1 MAKSGGRRRELG
13 GRAFEMSIVKSRKN
27 LPGVKVSHFKNTR
40 DTATVA
46 LPIPDRVVIP
56 MQQHMGV
63 PCEPLVQKGDQ
74 VTVGQKIGESKQ
86 YFSVP
91 IHASCSGTVAEIT
104 TYKSP
109 TGSSCKAVVIDTDKR
124 QTLCPSIAPP
134 VITTQQ
140 EFIDAVRESGLV
152 GLGGAGFPT
161 FVKFAYKD
169 IDRVHTLVVNA
180 AECEPYITS
189 DYRECL
195 EDAENIVEGVRLIK
209 KYLTIDRVYIG
220 IEDNK
225 REAVKLLDGAFSP
238 EDNVTVVRLKT
249 IYPQGAEKSIIY
261 AASGIVVEQ
270 GKLPADCG
278 VVVANVSTTGFIGKY
293 AKDGLPLVSRRLTV
307 DGDCVREPKNFF
319 VPLGT
324 PIRALLEACGV
335 PDAYAK
341 VLMGG
346 PMMGTP
352 LADIDTPVI
361 KNNNAITVL
370 SEKAAAVPE
379 PTACIRCGK
388 CIRVC
393 PMKLMPARLE
403 KAYDQRDDTALTQ
416 LCIDLCIN
424 CGCCSFTCPAKRH
437 LAQKNQLAKLLVK
450 NKAKEKKD
458 K

>member
-1 MAKSGGRRRELG
+1 
-13 GRAFEMSIVKSRKN
+13 MSIIKSRKN
-27 LPGVKVSHFKNTR
+27 LPGVKVSHYKNTR
-40 DTATVA
+40 DTATIP
-46 LPIPDRVVIP
+46 LPVPDKVILP

-63 PCEPLVQKGDQ
+63 PCDVLVKKGDA
-74 VTVGQKIGESKQ
+74 VTVGQKIGESGQ

-91 IHASCSGTVAEIT
+91 IHASCSGTVGEIV

-109 TGSSCKAVVIDTDKR
+109 TGAACKAVVIETDKK
-124 QTLCPSIAPP
+124 QTLCPSTSPP
-134 VITTQQ
+134 VITTQR

-195 EDAENIVEGVRLIK
+195 ENTENIVEGVRLIK
-209 KYLTIDRVYIG
+209 KYLTIDKVFVG

-225 REAVKLLDGAFSP
+225 PQAVEVLERAFAP
-238 EDNVTVVRLKT
+238 EDNVTVVRLPA

-261 AASGIVVEQ
+261 AASGIVVEK

-278 VVVANVSTTGFIGKY
+278 VIVANVSTTGFIGKY
-293 AKDGLPLVSRRLTV
+293 AKDGIPLVSRRLTV
-307 DGDCVREPKNFF
+307 DGDCVREPKNLL

-324 PIRALLEACGV
+324 SIREILAFCGV
-335 PDAYAK
+335 EETYGK
-341 VLMGG
+341 LLMGG

-352 LADIDTPVI
+352 LASPDTPVI

-379 PTACIRCGK
+379 PTACIRCGR
-388 CIRVC
+388 CIRAC
-393 PMKLMPARLE
+393 PMGLMPAGLE
-403 KAYDQRDDTALTQ
+403 RAYDRRDGEALNK
-416 LCIDLCIN
+416 LCVDLCIN
-424 CGCCSFTCPAKRH
+424 CGCCSFVCPAKRH
-437 LAQKNQLAKLLVK
+437 LAQKNQLAKLLLK
-450 NKAKEKKD
+450 NQAKEKKTNE
-458 K
+458 